1 VCVDVVLFLQDVREE
16 EGARLMPWGGTAPS
30 DGGVD
35 SCEEEQ
41 AKAAH
46 RGGQRQARLWG
57 GEGEPQRRLGSPALG
72 DEGYRIDGAED
83 SEFRPL
89 SWPWRP
95 TQWTGMCGRTK
106 ARAASS
112 IVRPV
117 ENKVK
122 TAKMNQ
128 DEGRDGKTRCEAEFG
143 LSRRRTGEDG
153 GHLTSG
159 GARAHRAKGRR
170 SGRMVVRIKIG
181 TERKRNGEEESR
193 LGGKRA
199 VPPTPLKAVG
209 SA

>member
-1 VCVDVVLFLQDVREE
+1 MARCVQSSAHRAGVKIQPRGEGGGAWVCVDVVLFLQDVREE

-83 SEFRPL
+83 SEFPPL

-128 DEGRDGKTRCEAEFG
+128 DEGRDGKTRCEAEWMYHNADDVPSG
-143 LSRRRTGEDG
+143 L
-153 GHLTSG
+153 
-159 GARAHRAKGRR
+159 
-170 SGRMVVRIKIG
+170 
-181 TERKRNGEEESR
+181 
-193 LGGKRA
+193 
-199 VPPTPLKAVG
+199 
-209 SA
+209 

>member
-1 VCVDVVLFLQDVREE
+1 MARCVQSSAHRAGVKIQPRGEGGGAWVCVDVVLFLQDVREE

-112 IVRPV
+112 IGRPWSV
-117 ENKVK
+117 P
-122 TAKMNQ
+122 APHR
-128 DEGRDGKTRCEAEFG
+128 GRWGTLDLRWGAGTQ
-143 LSRRRTGEDG
+143 GE
-153 GHLTSG
+153 
-159 GARAHRAKGRR
+159 RPGRGR
-170 SGRMVVRIKIG
+170 SPQRWKP
-181 TERKRNGEEESR
+181 
-193 LGGKRA
+193 LA
-199 VPPTPLKAVG
+199 PPDA
-209 SA
+209 S